1 MENKKQEDLD
11 TLYLLK
17 SIKYV
22 IIKSFESILWIL
34 NLSLRKWHTLS
45 LFISVPAIAAFL
57 ITSMVK
63 PSYKSQMSLSHIR
76 LENEH
81 CFEMIKN
88 LNASISVASDQ
99 SELAHLL
106 SMSVA
111 DAQLVKSINYLPL
124 NENTAKRYIDSL
136 HYLLPFKIEVEV
148 YNNSVLDILQVK
160 LLNYLENNPYAL
172 QKKKKDFDNLNSM
185 LDKLERDIAKLDSLK
200 TKIEIG
206 VLPKTSGSYV
216 FLGEQ
221 INPITVYDASNKL
234 FNKKQEVQARMLFN
248 NSFNVIVGFTKKE
261 KTSIERLAIL
271 VTSVILGYLIGL
283 IYLVQRE
290 NRLKVN

>member
-34 NLSLRKWHTLS
+34 NLSLRKWQTLS
-45 LFISVPAIAAFL
+45 IFILVPVVVAFL
-57 ITSMVK
+57 VTSMVK

-111 DAQLVKSINYLPL
+111 DAQLVKSIHYLPL
-124 NENTAKRYIDSL
+124 NENTAKRYNDSL
-136 HYLLPFKIEVEV
+136 HVLLPFKIEVEV
-148 YNNSVLDILQVK
+148 YNNSVLDTLQVK
-160 LLNYLENNPYAL
+160 LLNYLENNPFAL
-172 QKKKKDFDNLNSM
+172 QKKKKDFDNLNGM
-185 LDKLERDIAKLDSLK
+185 LDKLERDITKLDSLK

-206 VLPKTSGSYV
+206 ALPKTSGSYV

-248 NSFNVIVGFTKKE
+248 NSFNIIVGFTKKE